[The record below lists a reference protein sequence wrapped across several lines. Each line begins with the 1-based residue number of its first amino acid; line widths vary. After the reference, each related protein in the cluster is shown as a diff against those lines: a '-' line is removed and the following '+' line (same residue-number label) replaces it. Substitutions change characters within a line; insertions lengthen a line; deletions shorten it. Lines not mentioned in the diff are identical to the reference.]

1 MNHMK
6 NRADMGKRL
15 VIVSVLALAFALPQ
29 VLVAEEITGE
39 WEMTMEF
46 GGRQRFV
53 TLAIAKGPDGTL
65 SGKWGS
71 SELSN
76 VRFDGTRLS
85 FTRTVRM
92 GDREFTSNYTGTL
105 KDGKIIGIMSSDRG
119 EYAADGA
126 RVKPKSPALGQWDM
140 QYQVGDRDIT
150 GRLAISQRSDGTLEG
165 KWISDRGEHTISN
178 VKFQNGKLT
187 FDRTST
193 FGDRQW
199 ESSFEGTVAGDKLTG
214 VFKSQRGEIPAGG
227 ERFGAPV
234 IGKWELTTT
243 SDRGT
248 RTRTLTIYADLTGR
262 YESFGT
268 EIPIKDLKLEGN
280 QMTFAA
286 EAGFGDQAFTMDFK
300 AEIKGKALAGTVTS
314 PRGTSEVSGKKL
326 EPASAVVGTWE
337 FTRET
342 PRGTRTSTLKIKA
355 DMTGTYTVRD
365 DEVPVTDLTIDGDQ
379 VSFKVTMTFGENE
392 VTMEFKGKVEGATLK
407 GDWTTP
413 RGTTEM
419 TGKKVP

>member
-1 MNHMK
+1 MNHVK
-6 NRADMGKRL
+6 NRTGMGKRL
-15 VIVSVLALAFALPQ
+15 AIVSVLALALALPR
-29 VLVAEEITGE
+29 VLAAEEITGE
-39 WEMTMEF
+39 WEMTMEL
-46 GGRQRFV
+46 GGRQRLV
-53 TLAIAKGPDGTL
+53 TLTIAKGPDGTL

-85 FTRTVRM
+85 FTRTLRM

-119 EYAADGA
+119 EFAADGA

-140 QYQVGDRDIT
+140 QYKVGDRDIT
-150 GRLAISQRSDGTLEG
+150 GRLAVSQRSDGALEG
-165 KWISDRGEHTISN
+165 EWISERGEHTITN

-199 ESSFEGTVAGDKLTG
+199 ESSFEGTVAGDRLTG
-214 VFKSQRGEIPAGG
+214 AFKSQRGEIPAGG

-262 YESFGT
+262 YESFGG

-280 QMTFAA
+280 RMTFTI
-286 EAGFGDQAFTMDFK
+286 ETGFGDQTFTMDFK
-300 AEIKGKALAGTVTS
+300 AEIKGKTLAGTVTS

-326 EPASAVVGTWE
+326 EPASVVVGTWE

-342 PRGTRTSTLKIKA
+342 PSGTRTSTLKIKA
-355 DMTGTYTVRD
+355 DMTGTYTIRD
-365 DEVPVTDLTIDGDQ
+365 NEVPVTDLTIDGDQ

-392 VTMEFKGKVEGATLK
+392 VMMEFKGKVEGATLK

-413 RGTTEM
+413 RGTREM
-419 TGKKVP
+419 TGKKVQ